1 MKRGSIVLL
10 VLMLCITMPLLAQEK
25 AAEKGEETADKK
37 EMTEHAEMAPPPALD
52 DDLCKWLVGEWEGW
66 SEGPKG
72 KHSEWEKIEM
82 GLNGQVLL
90 REAVSKTNDGEY
102 AGMGGMTIN
111 AESGEFMGYWMDNHR
126 GMYQGKGK
134 REGDKLTM
142 EWQGYQG
149 TYTNVLEKVDEN
161 TYTATWSFTD
171 AGGNTMEGKSE
182 MKRKEAP
189 ATTMK
194 E

>member
-1 MKRGSIVLL
+1 MKRATIVLL

-25 AAEKGEETADKK
+25 AAETADKK
-37 EMTEHAEMAPPPALD
+37 EMTEQAEMAPPSALD
-52 DDLCKWLVGEWEGW
+52 DDFCKWLVGEWEGW
-66 SEGPKG
+66 SEGPEG

-90 REAVSKTNDGEY
+90 REAVSKMDDGEY

-111 AESGEFMGYWMDNHR
+111 PESGEFMGYWMDNHR

-142 EWQGYQG
+142 EWEGYQG

-161 TYTATWSFTD
+161 TYTTTWSFTD
-171 AGGNTMEGKSE
+171 AGGNTKEGKSE
-182 MKRKEAP
+182 MTRKG